1 MEQEEEPKKSWWKS
15 LVFFVLI
22 LAVTSSIFVYWFVP
36 LNSVNFGSS
45 SGNSNFS
52 LEGLQ
57 SGMQFYENM
66 RFTEPI
72 ISYRIYDC
80 PLQKNND
87 MERAFEIL
95 DNKTV
100 LDFYPVNSREE
111 ISVTCDS
118 KTRLN
123 EGLFIAGEGGPTNI
137 TKTDKFNVILNGD
150 ILLIRD
156 SNCEIPN
163 VAIHELLHVLGF
175 DHSSNKNNIM
185 YNISNCEQTIGDDII
200 VLINKLYSVESLS
213 DLALENVSAMMNGKY
228 LSTNISVRNNGLKD
242 SSAFKINIY
251 ADEKMV
257 KSIEMEGLKI
267 GYGTSVTLDNLLV
280 KQISVKQIVFEIEFD
295 GRELD
300 KENNQIVLNQ

>member
-1 MEQEEEPKKSWWKS
+1 MEQLEDESKKSGWKF
-15 LVFFVLI
+15 LIILI
-22 LAVTSSIFVYWFVP
+22 LILVVTSSLFVYWFVP
-36 LNSVNFGSS
+36 LNSVSFGNS

-52 LEGLQ
+52 LGSLE
-57 SGMQFYENM
+57 MQFYENM
-66 RFTEPI
+66 RFPESI

-100 LDFYPVNSREE
+100 LNFYPVNSDEE
-111 ISVTCDS
+111 ITITCDS
-118 KTRLN
+118 RNRLN

-175 DHSSNKNNIM
+175 DHSLNKNNIM
-185 YNISNCEQTIGDDII
+185 YNISSCKQTIGED
-200 VLINKLYSVESLS
+200 LIASIDKLYSIESLP
-213 DLALENVSAMMNGKY
+213 DLTLENVSATMNGKY
-228 LSTNISVRNNGLKD
+228 LNTNISVRNNGLKD
-242 SSAFKINIY
+242 SEDFKVNIY
-251 ADEKMV
+251 ADEKLV
-257 KSIEMEGLKI
+257 KSVDVDSLKI
-267 GYGTSVTLDNLLV
+267 GYGTVITLSNLLV
-280 KQISVKQIVFEIEFD
+280 KQISVDELVFEIEYLFD
-295 GRELD
+295 ELD
-300 KENNQIVLNQ
+300 KLDNKIVLAQ